1 MQIGM
6 KLYIFQSWVQI
17 FWVFWVFNT
26 QTRIEIRD
34 GTVEL
39 FPVVVGVAVERR
51 GVPAQDVLQLS
62 VGQVPALGGGDDDE
76 AVL

>member
-1 MQIGM
+1 M
-6 KLYIFQSWVQI
+6 
-17 FWVFWVFNT
+17 FNT